1 MAFQD
6 YRWAAGNGVALASLD
21 NFENDVRP
29 NNTRRSGGKLYP
41 VVVKSQPVDAF
52 PVRTVPLSGEER
64 GDGMINQAWEVVL
77 GKFGLKYILDT
88 YLSSGTVTFAAMT
101 IYTRRH
107 ELDTFVRYNANLIL
121 PSVSGGD
128 IEYLKQN
135 AFRVRLRFRNLVAL

>member
-6 YRWAAGNGVALASLD
+6 YRWFAGNGIALADLR
-21 NFENDVRP
+21 NFEDDVRP
-29 NNTRRSGGKLYP
+29 FNTRISGGKLYP
-41 VVVKSQPVDAF
+41 VAVKSQPVDAF

-64 GDGMINQAWEVVL
+64 GDGMINQEWNVEL
-77 GKFGLKYILDT
+77 GKFGIKYILDT

-128 IEYLKQN
+128 VEYLKLN